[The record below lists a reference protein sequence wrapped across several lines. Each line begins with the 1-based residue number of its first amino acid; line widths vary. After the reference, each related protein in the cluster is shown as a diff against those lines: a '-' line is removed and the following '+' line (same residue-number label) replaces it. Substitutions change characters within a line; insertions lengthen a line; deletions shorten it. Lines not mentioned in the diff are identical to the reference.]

1 MAREAH
7 TTEGFDSPT
16 GLPKNDAERR
26 RWQDEN
32 RAWWEKHPMRYD
44 WKQSVLFDEFSK
56 EFYMEID
63 HRFFSNVKQFM
74 PWSKTPFDPL
84 IDFDGLAEKDVL
96 EIGTGNGSHAQLLA
110 RHARSYVGIDI
121 TDYAVK
127 STSERMKR
135 FGIDNAKIVPMDAEN
150 MEFDD
155 ESFDYIW
162 TWGVVH
168 HSSNTEAIL
177 KEMRR
182 VLRPGGMAVTM
193 VYHRGFWNYHISGG
207 LFRGIIKG
215 DLWRMRSLHKSVQ
228 KHTDGAIA
236 RYYSAREWHFL
247 VSRYFDVK
255 KILVLGSKAEIIPLP
270 GGKVK
275 SVLLAC
281 VPNPLSRFLTN
292 QCRFG
297 SFLVSILEKERID
310 VVNRERSAKKANRSS
325 AEEDLP

>member
-1 MAREAH
+1 
-7 TTEGFDSPT
+7 
-16 GLPKNDAERR
+16 
-26 RWQDEN
+26 
-32 RAWWEKHPMRYD
+32 MRYD
-44 WKQSVLFDEFSK
+44 WNHSVPFKQFSNEFF
-56 EFYMEID
+56 EEID
-63 HRFFSNVKQFM
+63 RRFFSNVKQFM

-84 IDFDGLAEKDVL
+84 IDFDSLAKKDVL

-135 FGIDNAKIVPMDAEN
+135 FGIDTARIIRMDAEG

-177 KEMRR
+177 AEMRR
-182 VLRPGGMAVTM
+182 VLRPGGTAATM
-193 VYHRGFWNYHISGG
+193 VYHQGFWNYYISEG
-207 LFRGIIKG
+207 LFRGIIRG
-215 DLWRMRSLHKSVQ
+215 DLWRTGSFHKCVR

-236 RYYSAREWHFL
+236 RFYSAREWRSL
-247 VSRYFDVK
+247 ASKYFDVK
-255 KILVLGSKAEIIPLP
+255 KILIYGSKAEIIPLP

-275 SVLLAC
+275 SVVLAC
-281 VPNPLSRFLTN
+281 VPNRFSRFLTN

-297 SFLVSILEKERID
+297 SFLVSVLEKGRID
-310 VVNRERSAKKANRSS
+310 IVKRESSPKKSS
-325 AEEDLP
+325 HSRAEEELP